1 MYVIARK
8 KDSNTNLWNSKQQR
22 LELAVYDCGKWC
34 ISLEQFPQLQEYFN
48 CNENFVSCIKQTWKM
63 DYEICI
69 RKYKILG
76 KVRYTQ

>member
-8 KDSNTNLWNSKQQR
+8 KDSNTNLWNSKWQR
-22 LELAVYDCGKWC
+22 LELAVYDCGKWY

-48 CNENFVSCIKQTWKM
+48 CNENFVPCIKQNWEM
-63 DYEICI
+63 DEEICI